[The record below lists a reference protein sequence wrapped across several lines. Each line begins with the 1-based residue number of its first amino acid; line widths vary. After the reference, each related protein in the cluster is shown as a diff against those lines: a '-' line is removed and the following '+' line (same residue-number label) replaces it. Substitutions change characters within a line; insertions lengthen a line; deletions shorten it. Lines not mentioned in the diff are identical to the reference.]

1 MLYSLLRPLV
11 FALEPETAHRIAFN
25 AMETAHRLGLYHAHP
40 VPCRS
45 RSIMGL
51 TFPNPVGL
59 AAGLDKNGE
68 HIDALAALGFGFIEI
83 GTVTPRPQPG
93 NPRPRLFRL
102 PRANS
107 IINRMGFNNN
117 GIERL
122 VANVKTMDYKGILG
136 INIGK
141 NFDTPVEKAVDDYLI
156 CVRKAYRYAS
166 YITVNIS
173 SPNTPNLRQLQQA
186 TELDSLLATLKLN
199 QQRLADEHGKYT
211 PLLVKIAPDLELPEI
226 DSIAALLMKHRIDG
240 VIATNTTLSRA
251 GVETL
256 PHAREAGGLSGAP
269 LAKRA
274 TSVVARLHHALQGA
288 LPIIGVG
295 GIMDA
300 AGATEKIE
308 AGASLIQVYSGLVYR
323 GPHLVREIAQGLC
336 NADEGRLDVASST

>member
-1 MLYSLLRPLV
+1 
-11 FALEPETAHRIAFN
+11 
-25 AMETAHRLGLYHAHP
+25 
-40 VPCRS
+40 
-45 RSIMGL
+45 
-51 TFPNPVGL
+51 
-59 AAGLDKNGE
+59 
-68 HIDALAALGFGFIEI
+68 
-83 GTVTPRPQPG
+83 
-93 NPRPRLFRL
+93 LFRL
-102 PRANS
+102 PQAKS

-122 VANVKTMDYKGILG
+122 VANVKTMSYKGVLG

-141 NFDTPVEKAVDDYLI
+141 NFDTPVEKAVDDYLT
-156 CVRKAYRYAS
+156 CLRKAYCYAS

-211 PLLVKIAPDLELPEI
+211 PLVVKIAPDLQLPEI

-240 VIATNTTLSRA
+240 VIATNTTLSRE

-274 TSVVARLHHALQGA
+274 TSVIARLHHALQGA

-295 GIMDA
+295 GIMDT
-300 AGATEKIE
+300 AGAIEKIE
-308 AGASLIQVYSGLVYR
+308 AGASLVQIYSGLVYR
-323 GPHLVREIAQGLC
+323 GPHLVHEIAQVLC
-336 NADEGRLDVASST
+336 NADGGRADVAGAA